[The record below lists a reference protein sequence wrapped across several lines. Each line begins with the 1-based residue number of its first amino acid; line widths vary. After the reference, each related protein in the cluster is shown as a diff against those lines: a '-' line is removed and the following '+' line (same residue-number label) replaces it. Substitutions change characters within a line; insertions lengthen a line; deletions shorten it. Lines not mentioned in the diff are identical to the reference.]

1 MPNQTASIP
10 RARTPNARAIGPV
23 PLRTARGAGRF
34 DLETGR
40 LDFERLVLR
49 LDVDAVVGF
58 LPLLRDRVLEVP
70 RPALLDVEEVLL
82 LREPG
87 GEDVRVAMPPR

>member
-1 MPNQTASIP
+1 M
-10 RARTPNARAIGPV
+10 

-34 DLETGR
+34 DRETGR

-70 RPALLDVEEVLL
+70 RPALLDAVEDVLL

-87 GEDVRVAMPPR
+87 GEDVRVAMTPT